1 MAAAAPSSL
10 FSLKPRFGAGGV
22 EEVEVVVVKEGG
34 GVCYWLY
41 ERRGAHRKRESKRR
55 GGQRNSVLFKWESK
69 AHRGKGTESE
79 KQKKVESGLIY
90 ARKKLRHSLRKTRAI
105 ELKKH
110 WIFFFNVCFCTL
122 MTQRG
127 FRLNSPDREELMV
140 SCWGSRAEGR
150 NLNALGWTMPALWII
165 TLAITLNQGEW
176 CLKTLSLTWL
186 RHEKLKVSDKYP
198 IFHPFIV
205 PTVCAG
211 VCELCGSLSVCAGS
225 ACIFWIY
232 VWRWVRAH
240 GSLCA
245 CCYRFVPPWTSSSA
259 PQPAEAEGKESWGFR
274 GLCPVGEN

>member
-1 MAAAAPSSL
+1 
-10 FSLKPRFGAGGV
+10 
-22 EEVEVVVVKEGG
+22 
-34 GVCYWLY
+34 
-41 ERRGAHRKRESKRR
+41 
-55 GGQRNSVLFKWESK
+55 
-69 AHRGKGTESE
+69 
-79 KQKKVESGLIY
+79 
-90 ARKKLRHSLRKTRAI
+90 
-105 ELKKH
+105 
-110 WIFFFNVCFCTL
+110 

-127 FRLNSPDREELMV
+127 FQLNSPDREELMV
-140 SCWGSRAEGR
+140 SCWGGRAEGR

-205 PTVCAG
+205 STVCAG